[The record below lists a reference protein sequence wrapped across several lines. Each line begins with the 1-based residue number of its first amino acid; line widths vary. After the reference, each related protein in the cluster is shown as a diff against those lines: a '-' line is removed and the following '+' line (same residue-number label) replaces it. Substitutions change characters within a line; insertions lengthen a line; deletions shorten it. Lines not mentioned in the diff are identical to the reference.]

1 MNAENEGNI
10 ENSRP
15 FENTASSF
23 ETHNPLPPTQ
33 HPLNTTPLQPL
44 TPMSPT
50 TPMPP
55 SRVKIR
61 IGKSFPYGTALIVLV
76 LIVVCAGALYAF
88 AGAEVKVTPMSQ
100 TGSVSGSFTATN
112 GTGDLPYT
120 VVTITKT
127 LSTTVPAESTE
138 TANDSAQGTIIIS
151 NAQTK
156 PQTLITN
163 TRFATPQGLIYRIHS
178 PVTVPPESANGPGT
192 VSATVYADAPG
203 QNYNIGETTF
213 TLPGLAGSSLATLV
227 TAKSA
232 TPMTGGFS
240 GTRPAVSQ
248 TTDDSQHASLQ
259 SALAATIQSTLN
271 SQIPAGYVVVPG
283 GTQTTYQALSDTAT
297 STKSNANSVAITEQ
311 GTLSA
316 IAFPSDSLAK
326 AIAYKIAGTY
336 AGEPI
341 SLQSANTMNLTADA
355 STTDFASLSTAS
367 TYTFT
372 LSGTATII
380 WKIDGS
386 KIAGAVAGKTRD
398 SAQSILAGFPEIHSA
413 TLILR
418 PFWNDT
424 FPQDPSHIHIT
435 VISPV
440 APKP

>member
-88 AGAEVKVTPMSQ
+88 AGAEVKVTPM
-100 TGSVSGSFTATN
+100 SFTATN

-355 STTDFASLSTAS
+355 STTDFASLSTA
-367 TYTFT
+367 
-372 LSGTATII
+372 
-380 WKIDGS
+380 
-386 KIAGAVAGKTRD
+386 
-398 SAQSILAGFPEIHSA
+398 ILAGFSEVNKA